1 MVTDKQKYNILVIE
15 DNPGDFALVEDFLFE
30 KIETPQISHIETF
43 KAAKANLS
51 DVSNK
56 YNVILLD
63 LSLPDKT
70 GEMLIKDI
78 IELAHNTPVIVLTG
92 YTDFDFG
99 IRSLSLGVSDYIL
112 KDELTA
118 LSLYK
123 SIMYSSERKR
133 ALTALEESEKRY
145 SELFDASPSPI
156 WVFDQQTLEIM
167 DVNQAA
173 IEHYGYTRAEFL
185 SMTIKEIRPAE
196 DMELLETTHAK
207 HKADKHTVLAGI
219 IRHQKKNG
227 DIIQVDIQSNLVEY
241 KGRPAKVVV
250 VNDVTE
256 RLAHIKAI
264 EEQNKKIREMSWMQS
279 HVIRAPLARMMGLMD
294 LFMLDINDKEQIVE
308 YLQISAQELDTVI
321 KNITEISKA
330 KMSE

>member
-1 MVTDKQKYNILVIE
+1 MVTDRKEYNILVIE

-30 KIETPQISHIETF
+30 KIEAPQISQIETF
-43 KAAKANLS
+43 KEAKAALS
-51 DVSNK
+51 DTTHQ

-173 IEHYGYTRAEFL
+173 IEHYGYTRNEFL
-185 SMTIKEIRPAE
+185 SMTIKDIRPAE
-196 DMELLETTHAK
+196 DIELLETTHAK
-207 HKADKHTVLAGI
+207 HKNDKHAVIEDT
-219 IRHQKKNG
+219 IRHKKKNG
-227 DIIQVDIQSNLVEY
+227 EIIQVDIQSNLIEY
-241 KGRPAKVVV
+241 KGRAAKVVV
-250 VNDVTE
+250 INDVTE

-264 EEQNKKIREMSWMQS
+264 EEQNKKIRDMSWMQS

-308 YLQISAQELDTVI
+308 YLQISAQELDAVI
-321 KNITEISKA
+321 KNITEISKT
-330 KMSE
+330 KTDS